1 MEIYGLRTKGVPHH
15 ADLRRRGK
23 RRFTLTRK
31 VGSGGRE
38 TDAEKG
44 LQLDLEEWD
53 GRERDRE
60 EKGLTRN
67 GLRCTVVAE
76 KENLGQGWMDLREDE
91 AENGKGLWGKTIRVR
106 EGHSGRR
113 IPPGSER
120 KMAEDKA
127 AVVFLLRLSSLA
139 LVRGDVRAYEC

>member
-91 AENGKGLWGKTIRVR
+91 AENGKGLCFDTARV
-106 EGHSGRR
+106 S
-113 IPPGSER
+113 
-120 KMAEDKA
+120 ANQDKA